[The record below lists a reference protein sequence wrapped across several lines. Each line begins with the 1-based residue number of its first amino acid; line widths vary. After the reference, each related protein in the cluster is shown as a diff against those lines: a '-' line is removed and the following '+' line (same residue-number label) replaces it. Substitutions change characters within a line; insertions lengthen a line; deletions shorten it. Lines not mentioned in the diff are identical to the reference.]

1 MLQRGSIGP
10 LSWNFSDCESKGQ
23 GHSLVGHA
31 PIVDFTDEVAEGQ
44 EITVISQ
51 CPDIAQLP
59 VFLSAWALSPVVTSL
74 SIVLTSYSAPQYGV
88 IIK

>member
-10 LSWNFSDCESKGQ
+10 LPWYFSDCESKGQ
-23 GHSLVGHA
+23 GHSLVGRA

-59 VFLSAWALSPVVTSL
+59 VFLSAWALSPVVASL